1 MNRAAIILVLE
12 VAGAVLV
19 SAGAGLIFVPAGIV
33 AAGVF
38 LLAFAIAAE
47 RSSA

>member
-1 MNRAAIILVLE
+1 MNRAGIILLME
-12 VAGAVLV
+12 VAGAILV
-19 SAGAGLIFVPAGIV
+19 SAGAGLVFVPAGLI
-33 AAGVF
+33 AAGFF